1 MKNVSKR
8 MMMRSLQMRNMSRNI
23 KARTIN
29 NKMQIKKSIPKSIL
43 VLYQSNKRNT
53 IQAPMAMSLMITL
66 AAEFLAKNQTRKNL
80 NKRSLRSVA
89 ARRQSYSW
97 TILSLI

>member
-53 IQAPMAMSLMITL
+53 IQAPMAMSQMITL
-66 AAEFLAKNQTRKNL
+66 AAEFLAKNQTRKNR

-89 ARRQSYSW
+89 ARRQSYW
-97 TILSLI
+97 